1 MRLLFGSALLV
12 TLGVAACGNDG
23 GDRAGS
29 GSPDAPSASDESADP
44 DATSTS
50 TTPATDSGATSTS
63 TTPPPTEAEPPLR
76 RPKPSVPLS
85 VTPPPIKPP
94 SGPTDRLEPVTVT
107 GTLSEPVPGCLA
119 VEADNGR
126 WELAGTLP
134 AGLGVGDRVVVTGRP
149 APEVEGACGAP
160 VIRVR
165 EVRPA

>member
-1 MRLLFGSALLV
+1 MRVLFGSALLV
-12 TLGVAACGNDG
+12 ALGVAACGGGG
-23 GDRAGS
+23 GDRTGS
-29 GSPDAPSASDESADP
+29 GSSDAPSTSEEPADP
-44 DATSTS
+44 DASSTS
-50 TTPATDSGATSTS
+50 TTPATDPDAPATSV
-63 TTPPPTEAEPPLR
+63 TPPTSEPEPPLR

-94 SGPTDRLEPVTVT
+94 SAPTDRFEPVTVT
-107 GTLSEPVPGCLA
+107 GTLAEPVPGCLA
-119 VEADNGR
+119 VEAANGR

-134 AGLGVGDRVVVTGRP
+134 EGLGVGDRVVVTGRP

>member
-1 MRLLFGSALLV
+1 MLFGSALLV
-12 TLGVAACGNDG
+12 ALGVTACGGDG
-23 GDRAGS
+23 GNSTGTGS
-29 GSPDAPSASDESADP
+29 SDATSTSDAPADPDATSTSTRPATDP

-50 TTPATDSGATSTS
+50 TTPPT
-63 TTPPPTEAEPPLR
+63 TEAEPPLR

-94 SGPTDRLEPVTVT
+94 SGPTDRFEPITVT
-107 GTLSEPVPGCLA
+107 GTLAEPVPGRLA

-126 WELAGTLP
+126 WELFGTLP
-134 AGLGVGDRVVVTGRP
+134 EGVGVGDRVVVTGRP

-165 EVRPA
+165 DLRPA

>member
-1 MRLLFGSALLV
+1 MRVLFGSALLV
-12 TLGVAACGNDG
+12 ALGVTACTGDDG
-23 GDRAGS
+23 SRTGS
-29 GSPDAPSASDESADP
+29 GSSDAPSASDAPAEPDATTTSAPPADP

-50 TTPATDSGATSTS
+50 TTPPT
-63 TTPPPTEAEPPLR
+63 TEAEPPLR

-94 SGPTDRLEPVTVT
+94 SAPTDRLKPVTVT
-107 GTLSEPVPGCLA
+107 GTLAEPVPGCLV
-119 VEADNGR
+119 VETDNGR

-134 AGLGVGDRVVVTGRP
+134 EGVGVGDRVVVAGRP

-165 EVRPA
+165 EVRLP

>member
-1 MRLLFGSALLV
+1 M
-12 TLGVAACGNDG
+12 
-23 GDRAGS
+23 
-29 GSPDAPSASDESADP
+29 
-44 DATSTS
+44 
-50 TTPATDSGATSTS
+50 
-63 TTPPPTEAEPPLR
+63 R
-76 RPKPSVPLS
+76 RPKPTVPLS

-94 SGPTDRLEPVTVT
+94 SRPTDRLEPVTVT
-107 GTLSEPVPGCLA
+107 DTLPEPVAGCLV

-134 AGLGVGDRVVVTGRP
+134 EGVGVGDRVVVTGRP

>member
-1 MRLLFGSALLV
+1 MRMLFGSALV
-12 TLGVAACGNDG
+12 VALGVAACGGDG
-23 GDRAGS
+23 GNRAGT
-29 GSPDAPSASDESADP
+29 GSSDDPSASEEPAEP
-44 DATSTS
+44 DGSPTS
-50 TTPATDSGATSTS
+50 TTPLA
-63 TTPPPTEAEPPLR
+63 TEAELPLR

-94 SGPTDRLEPVTVT
+94 SRPTDRLEPVTVT
-107 GTLSEPVPGCLA
+107 GTLSEPVAGCLV

-126 WELAGTLP
+126 WELVGTL
-134 AGLGVGDRVVVTGRP
+134 AEGLGVGDRVVVTGRP